1 MAPILSSAP
10 SVAAV
15 EDALR
20 RGPYGRCVWAC
31 DNDVVDQQVVNI
43 EFEGGATA
51 SLTTVSG
58 TEKVCQRFTRIFG
71 SRGQLEIDAEA
82 ETVRH
87 FDFETRAT
95 TVRVRG
101 GKRFAVLW
109 AASPPHLIAQVLR
122 AAGPPPGTALVG
134 HGGADYYLM
143 HGELRSLLSTL
154 PRQTV
159 GCPLAGFVEALLTGD
174 PSHILSG
181 PDETL
186 ESHLV
191 VFAGE

>member
-1 MAPILSSAP
+1 MWQGRQLSTLLPCRIYLEPATAGHFGWPVAPILSGAP

-101 GKRFAVLW
+101 GERFTVLW
-109 AASPPHLIAQVLR
+109 VASP
-122 AAGPPPGTALVG
+122 
-134 HGGADYYLM
+134 
-143 HGELRSLLSTL
+143 
-154 PRQTV
+154 
-159 GCPLAGFVEALLTGD
+159 LT
-174 PSHILSG
+174 
-181 PDETL
+181 
-186 ESHLV
+186 
-191 VFAGE
+191 